1 MQRCVLKAVKLET
14 SNVFECEA
22 FFRSV
27 FGFEVTHRYSA
38 EAFEEIVMTLGGEDS
53 LMLKF
58 VQIKDRPT
66 AASGATIQIRLNS
79 IEDAI
84 AAASARHA
92 TVKMEPTLYSEAGVQ
107 MAVITTDQG
116 LDIELVREL

>member
-1 MQRCVLKAVKLET
+1 MHKCTLKAVKLET
-14 SNVFECEA
+14 SNVSDCEA
-22 FFRSV
+22 FFGSV
-27 FGFEVTHRYSA
+27 FGFAVIHRYRG

-58 VQIKDRPT
+58 VQIKDRP
-66 AASGATIQIRLNS
+66 AAATGATIQIRLNA
-79 IEDAI
+79 IEEAI
-84 AAASARHA
+84 VAASARHA
-92 TVKMEPTLYSEAGVQ
+92 AVKMEPTLYPEAGVQ